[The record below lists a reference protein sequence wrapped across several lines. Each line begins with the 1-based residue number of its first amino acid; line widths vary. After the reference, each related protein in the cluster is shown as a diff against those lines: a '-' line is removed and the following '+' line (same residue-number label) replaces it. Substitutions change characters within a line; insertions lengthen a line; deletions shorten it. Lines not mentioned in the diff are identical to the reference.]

1 MLPNIGNDREL
12 LKQLKQNWREASID
26 EETRAILGLAEKITL
41 QPSSVRESDLNLLR
55 EKGLSDRL
63 VLDVVLIA
71 AQSNLTNRISLSLGV
86 EPPR

>member
-26 EETRAILGLAEKITL
+26 EEARAILGLAEKITL

>member
-12 LKQLKQNWREASID
+12 LEQLKQNWREASID
-26 EETRAILGLAEKITL
+26 EQTGAILGLAEKITL

-63 VLDVVLIA
+63 LLDIVLIA
-71 AQSNLTNRISLSLGV
+71 AQCNLTNRISLSLGV
-86 EPPR
+86 EPPS

>member
-41 QPSSVRESDLNLLR
+41 QPFSVRESDLNLLR

>member
-41 QPSSVRESDLNLLR
+41 QPSSLRESDLNLLR

-86 EPPR
+86 EPSR

>member
-86 EPPR
+86 EPSR